1 VLLRSQIISTLHG
14 RLNNLTK
21 FFLDSFFF
29 AASASVDNLRL
40 WNVTEAAEPDA
51 SGKVR
56 SGAQF
61 KIIPGHHG
69 GYISQLREIG
79 SLPVSAF

>member
-1 VLLRSQIISTLHG
+1 MVGLTISLL
-14 RLNNLTK
+14 
-21 FFLDSFFF
+21 FFSYSFFF
-29 AASASVDNLRL
+29 MASASVDNLRL

-69 GYISQLREIG
+69 GYISQLREFDR
-79 SLPVSAF
+79 LLVSAF